1 MSFSLPTWEGAS
13 TLPVMSNT
21 NHQLSSPDPAAPV
34 FRFEAFKG
42 REGLVRNVLRRLERG
57 ESLSLVGGPKLGKT
71 SLLLHLAW
79 QLNHA
84 RPSSKS
90 TGPSAVYVDVADEA
104 DWKRFHSRPPNPE
117 TILLLDNCDLLVEGK
132 SRSLSDI
139 DLLPGGSVVFA
150 GGRAWREVVRGGD
163 LPHTLKSIP
172 LAVFLEKEAQ
182 QLFNP
187 DLSTEQHSTILTYA
201 GTHPYIFKL
210 LQAAFLREGLH
221 VSTEQIVSEIKK
233 SLSSFFHDCVSQLR
247 EPLEH
252 QVLAYV
258 INANKPVNPK
268 EVARAVGLPTIKP
281 VADTLCAMGLVG
293 RWIRDE
299 EATLTV
305 NSRLFR
311 EWYRETM
318 TP

>member
-1 MSFSLPTWEGAS
+1 MSTIPD
-13 TLPVMSNT
+13 
-21 NHQLSSPDPAAPV
+21 QLSSPDPAAPV
-34 FRFEAFKG
+34 FRPGAFKG
-42 REGLVRNVLRRLERG
+42 REGFVRNMLRRLERG

-79 QLNHA
+79 QLNH
-84 RPSSKS
+84 RTPSSKS

-117 TILLLDNCDLLVEGK
+117 TVLLLDNCDLLVEGK
-132 SRSLSDI
+132 VRSLSDI
-139 DLLPGGSVVFA
+139 DLLPGGSTVFA

-182 QLFNP
+182 QLFSP
-187 DLSTEQHSTILTYA
+187 DLSIEQHATVLTYA
-201 GTHPYIFKL
+201 GTHPYIFKVF
-210 LQAAFLREGLH
+210 QAEILREGNH
-221 VSTEQIVSEIKK
+221 GRSEQVVNDVKQ
-233 SLSSFFHDCVSQLR
+233 SLSSFFQDCVNQLR

-252 QVLAYV
+252 EVLAYV
-258 INANKPVNPK
+258 INSSKPVNPS

-281 VADTLCAMGLVG
+281 VADTLCALGLVA

-299 EATLTV
+299 EATLSAS
-305 NSRLFR
+305 SRLFN
-311 EWYRETM
+311 EWYRETLAS
-318 TP
+318 

>member
-1 MSFSLPTWEGAS
+1 MS
-13 TLPVMSNT
+13 VVKDK
-21 NHQLSSPDPAAPV
+21 HDSPNPAAPV
-34 FRFEAFKG
+34 FRPGAFKG
-42 REGLVRNVLRRLERG
+42 REGLVRNVLWRLERG

-90 TGPSAVYVDVADEA
+90 TGSSALYVDVADET

-139 DLLPGGSVVFA
+139 DLLPGGSTVFA
-150 GGRAWREVVRGGD
+150 GARAWREVVRRSD

-182 QLFNP
+182 QLFSP
-187 DLSTEQHSTILTYA
+187 DLSTEQHPTILTSA

-210 LQAAFLREGLH
+210 FQAAFLREGLH
-221 VSTEQIVSEIKK
+221 VPTEQIVSEVNK
-233 SLSSFFHDCVSQLR
+233 SLSSFFQDCVNQLR

-252 QVLAYV
+252 QVLTYV
-258 INANKPVNPK
+258 IEADKPVNPR
-268 EVARAVGLPTIKP
+268 EVARAIGLPTIKP
-281 VADTLCAMGLVG
+281 VADTLCALGLIS

-299 EATLTV
+299 EEATLSAD
-305 NSRLFR
+305 SRLFN
-311 EWYRETM
+311 EWYRETVAS
-318 TP
+318 

>member
-1 MSFSLPTWEGAS
+1 M
-13 TLPVMSNT
+13 
-21 NHQLSSPDPAAPV
+21 
-34 FRFEAFKG
+34 
-42 REGLVRNVLRRLERG
+42 LRRLERG

-71 SLLLHLAW
+71 SMLLHLAW

-84 RPSSKS
+84 GPSPRS
-90 TGPSAVYVDVADEA
+90 TGPSALYVDVADEV
-104 DWKRFHSRPPNPE
+104 DWKRFYSRPPNPD
-117 TILLLDNCDLLVEGK
+117 TILLLDNCDWLVEEK
-132 SRSLSDI
+132 ARSLSDI
-139 DLLPGGSVVFA
+139 DLLPGGSTVFA

-163 LPHTLKSIP
+163 LPHTLKLIP
-172 LAVFLEKEAQ
+172 LGVFLEKEAQ

-221 VSTEQIVSEIKK
+221 VPTEPIVSEVKK
-233 SLSSFFHDCVSQLR
+233 SLSSFFQDCLDQLW

-252 QVLAYV
+252 QVLTYV
-258 INANKPVNPK
+258 MEADKPVNPR

-281 VADTLCAMGLVG
+281 VADTLCALGMVS

-299 EATLTV
+299 EATLSAG
-305 NSRLFR
+305 SRLFN
-311 EWYRETM
+311 EWYREILAS
-318 TP
+318 